1 MSITFAIIVY
11 KGGEIKMKT
20 ILVTGGTTF
29 VSRYV
34 AEYYLKKDYKVYVLN
49 RNTKPQSNG
58 VILIE
63 ADRKNIGEKLRDY
76 HFDIVFDITAYNEDD
91 INSLLNA
98 LGSFNDYIMISSS
111 AVYPEYLPQPFTEET
126 QIGKNK
132 IWGKYGTDK
141 IAAEKTLLKR
151 VPSAYILR
159 PPYLYGPM
167 NNVYREAFVFEC
179 ALQDRK
185 FFIPKNG
192 ELKLQ
197 FFHVEDLCRFM
208 DILIKTMP
216 TQHIF
221 NVGNKCAVTVKEWVN
236 ICYNVAGKYA
246 ETIPVF
252 DDVEQR
258 NFFSFYDYEYFLDVN
273 KQYEL
278 MPETKPLIEGLQESF
293 EWYIC
298 NKEKVIKKPF
308 IEFIDNNL
316 I

>member
-126 QIGKNK
+126 QIGKNI

-236 ICYNVAGKYA
+236 ICYNIAGKYA
-246 ETIPVF
+246 ETISVF

>member
-126 QIGKNK
+126 QIGKNI

-197 FFHVEDLCRFM
+197 FFHVF
-208 DILIKTMP
+208 T
-216 TQHIF
+216 
-221 NVGNKCAVTVKEWVN
+221 A
-236 ICYNVAGKYA
+236 
-246 ETIPVF
+246 
-252 DDVEQR
+252 
-258 NFFSFYDYEYFLDVN
+258 SFL
-273 KQYEL
+273 
-278 MPETKPLIEGLQESF
+278 
-293 EWYIC
+293 
-298 NKEKVIKKPF
+298 
-308 IEFIDNNL
+308 
-316 I
+316 

>member
-1 MSITFAIIVY
+1 
-11 KGGEIKMKT
+11 MKT

-246 ETIPVF
+246 ETKPVF

>member
-1 MSITFAIIVY
+1 
-11 KGGEIKMKT
+11 MKT

-34 AEYYLKKDYKVYVLN
+34 AEYYLKKGYKVYVLN
-49 RNTKPQSNG
+49 RNTKTQSNG

>member
-1 MSITFAIIVY
+1 
-11 KGGEIKMKT
+11 
-20 ILVTGGTTF
+20 
-29 VSRYV
+29 
-34 AEYYLKKDYKVYVLN
+34 
-49 RNTKPQSNG
+49 
-58 VILIE
+58 
-63 ADRKNIGEKLRDY
+63 
-76 HFDIVFDITAYNEDD
+76 
-91 INSLLNA
+91 
-98 LGSFNDYIMISSS
+98 MISSS

-308 IEFIDNNL
+308 IEFNDNNL

>member
-1 MSITFAIIVY
+1 
-11 KGGEIKMKT
+11 MKT

-34 AEYYLKKDYKVYVLN
+34 AEYYLKKGYKVYVLN
-49 RNTKPQSNG
+49 RNTKTQSNG

-63 ADRKNIGEKLRDY
+63 TDRKNIGEKLRDY

>member
-1 MSITFAIIVY
+1 
-11 KGGEIKMKT
+11 MKT

-34 AEYYLKKDYKVYVLN
+34 AEYYLKKGYKVYVLN
-49 RNTKPQSNG
+49 RNTKTQSNG

-126 QIGKNK
+126 HIGKNK